1 MKSCSVQWSALLE
14 ITRTKLIFMEGF
26 FRADKAR
33 FSGEGKSLRDMIIL
47 SLTFYKSV
55 STSDAALVATTRT
68 GYILRVDIF
77 LDNFIRHYTKNEQFR
92 DSLVVNLMKGYVSKV
107 NAIKNPQY
115 GTNFSWL

>member
-55 STSDAALVATTRT
+55 STSNVVAVVTAKA
-68 GYILRVDIF
+68 GYIPGVDIF
-77 LDNFIRHYTKNEQFR
+77 LDNFI
-92 DSLVVNLMKGYVSKV
+92 
-107 NAIKNPQY
+107 
-115 GTNFSWL
+115 